1 MELKDLDFIAFKVVE
16 NFREWAKPTAAE
28 LSLAKMIAKDME
40 AAIYKELN
48 K

>member
-28 LSLAKMIAKDME
+28 LSIAKLIATEMK
-40 AAIYKELN
+40 AKIYEELN